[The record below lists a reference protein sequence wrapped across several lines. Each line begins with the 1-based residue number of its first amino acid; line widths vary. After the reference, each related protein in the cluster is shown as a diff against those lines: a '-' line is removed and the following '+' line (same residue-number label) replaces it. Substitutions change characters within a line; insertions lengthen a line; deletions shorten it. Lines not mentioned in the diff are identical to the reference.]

1 MTTSLRPARLPDLVW
16 RRPYALLPLPPLFWA
31 GNLVIGRAFAQE
43 LPPFGLTFWRWVIAS
58 AVLLPFVWR
67 ALAVHRRTLL
77 AHWPVITAC
86 AASGLAGYPLLNYIA
101 LHGTPAATAAML
113 NSTLPLMV
121 PLFAWAIAREAPRPR
136 VVAGIVLSFLGVGWI
151 VGRGDPATLA
161 ALSIGGGEVLVLL
174 AAAGYALYSVL
185 LRYRPKGVPDMVF
198 MAALT
203 VTTAVL
209 MLPFW
214 LAEAAAGRSIPV
226 EPYAIASL
234 LFIGIFSS
242 LLGAGLWNRCVAT
255 LGPALTGA
263 SFHLVAVYS
272 SALAFLLLGEPVRGF
287 HLIGIGLILL
297 GFAIAVVPGGAA
309 IPRLPS
315 RISRALTDCLS
326 RLRERSETRS
336 GSG

>member
-1 MTTSLRPARLPDLVW
+1 MTAAPGRDGLLDLVW
-16 RRPYALLPLPPLFWA
+16 RRPYVLLPLPPLFWA

-43 LPPFGLTFWRWVIAS
+43 LPPFGLTFWRWVVAS

-67 ALAVHRRTLL
+67 DLVAHRRDLL
-77 AHWPVITAC
+77 AHWPVIVGC
-86 AASGLAGYPLLNYIA
+86 AASGFAGYPVLNYLG
-101 LHGTPAATAAML
+101 LHTTPAATAAML

-121 PLFAWAIAREAPRPR
+121 PLFAWAMTGEAPRPR

-161 ALSIGGGEVLVLL
+161 TLSIGGGELLVLL
-174 AAAGYALYSVL
+174 AVGGFALYSVL
-185 LRYRPKGVPDMVF
+185 LRWRPRDVPP
-198 MAALT
+198 MAFLAA
-203 VTTAVL
+203 TTLAACVL
-209 MLPFW
+209 MAPFW
-214 LAEAAAGRSIPV
+214 IVEEAAGHSLPV
-226 EPYAIASL
+226 AAYAIASL

-242 LLGAGLWNRCVAT
+242 LVANAFWNRCVAT

-263 SFHLVAVYS
+263 SFHLMAVYS

-297 GFAIAVVPGGAA
+297 GFAIAVVPKGAA
-309 IPRLPS
+309 MSRLPS
-315 RISRALTDCLS
+315 RIFQPFADCLS
-326 RLRERSETRS
+326 RLRERLETRS